1 MKQRD
6 SGAFFHTHN
15 HNENEMGIHCFEEI
29 IAIFYAYSNSN
40 DIENRRS
47 DESEK
52 KLTLCRKSYFM
63 RFVTYR

>member
-29 IAIFYAYSNSN
+29 IAIF
-40 DIENRRS
+40 
-47 DESEK
+47 
-52 KLTLCRKSYFM
+52 LCLFQFK
-63 RFVTYR
+63 